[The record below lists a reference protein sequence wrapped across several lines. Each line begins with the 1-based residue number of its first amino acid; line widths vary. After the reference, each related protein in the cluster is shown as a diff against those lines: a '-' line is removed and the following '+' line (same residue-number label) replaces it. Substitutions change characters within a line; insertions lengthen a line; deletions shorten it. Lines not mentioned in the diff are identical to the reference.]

1 MSFGDPDRWLN
12 HRKMLREQPADEHR
26 CRPRG
31 CSLRARKPYKH
42 RPEPRTS
49 NRFRTARNENC
60 EQTEPQSG
68 EFQRVPRYQ
77 SWSYSFYG
85 NDSKAHQIGVNIG
98 KDRNL
103 HEKLLRHRSN
113 QSLIRALQLTFSM
126 PSGAG
131 YSPTSPRQGGIIAH
145 PIKEETGVYANP
157 FALRIQNRHVASA
170 IAVAS
175 ASKVQFGVPSVTPG
189 KEDEEPM

>member
-1 MSFGDPDRWLN
+1 
-12 HRKMLREQPADEHR
+12 
-26 CRPRG
+26 
-31 CSLRARKPYKH
+31 
-42 RPEPRTS
+42 
-49 NRFRTARNENC
+49 
-60 EQTEPQSG
+60 
-68 EFQRVPRYQ
+68 
-77 SWSYSFYG
+77 
-85 NDSKAHQIGVNIG
+85 VNIG
-98 KDRNL
+98 KIAIFTRNFYVIAQI
-103 HEKLLRHRSN
+103 KASFGV
-113 QSLIRALQLTFSM
+113 LQLTFSR